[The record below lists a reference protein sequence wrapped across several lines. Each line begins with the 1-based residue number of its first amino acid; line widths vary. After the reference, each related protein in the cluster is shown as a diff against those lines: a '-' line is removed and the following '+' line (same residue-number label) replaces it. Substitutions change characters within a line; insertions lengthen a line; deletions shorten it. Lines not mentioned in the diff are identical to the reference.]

1 MQQQEIANVT
11 DAVLPLGHT
20 LDILSPI
27 KSGKEAAVYR
37 VLLDGTLI
45 AMKLYK
51 PPEERTFRNTDAYL
65 LGKFYKN
72 TSERKAIKK
81 KNTFGKKLIHANWIR
96 REYFMLKKL
105 FSLGA
110 SIPKPILHIE
120 SAIFMELLGDETEVA
135 PRLCDIK
142 LSEEDA
148 KHAFDTILASMR
160 IFWEFGI
167 VHADLSEYNIL
178 FWKKKPYIIDFPQAI
193 NRKEHPNAEEILIRD
208 IRNVVRY
215 FRKHM
220 EVDEEAITRV
230 FLLR

>member
-1 MQQQEIANVT
+1 MESIREKAIH
-11 DAVLPLGHT
+11 LGHT
-20 LDILSPI
+20 LEIKEPI
-27 KSGKEAAVYR
+27 KSGKEATVYR
-37 VLLDGTLI
+37 AILDGKGV

-81 KNTFGKKLIHANWIR
+81 KNTFGKKLLHANWIR
-96 REYFMLKKL
+96 REYFMLEKL

-120 SAIFMELLGDETEVA
+120 SAIFMELLGNETETA
-135 PRLCDIK
+135 PRLCDMRF
-142 LSEEDA
+142 SEDDA
-148 KHAFDTILASMR
+148 SSTLDTVLESMR

-178 FWKKKPYIIDFPQAI
+178 FWKGKPYIIDFPQAI
-193 NRKEHPNAEEILIRD
+193 NRKEHPNAEEMLIRD
-208 IRNVVRY
+208 LRNVMKF
-215 FRKHM
+215 FRKFT
-220 EVDEEAITRV
+220 EVDEEKVVEYILSR
-230 FLLR
+230 